1 MMICEQVAAGLVLP
15 QASMRDISHKCNR
28 NASFSGML
36 GVHLHLSSP
45 FALGQNEAQKGLQGK
60 TIAFRP
66 PTKIHMQQSRGVF
79 FLNLIAVSIN
89 EIAMSSVTI
98 VRK

>member
-60 TIAFRP
+60 NHCIQAPNQNSHAAEPWRLL
-66 PTKIHMQQSRGVF
+66 S
-79 FLNLIAVSIN
+79 
-89 EIAMSSVTI
+89 
-98 VRK
+98 